1 MMAPWAAA
9 AVAAAR
15 AAAPGTPWTLAAP
28 EVSGKLPS
36 TSAVDDA
43 LRARLPAAERA
54 TLAHAC
60 ALVRAA
66 LASPETGAGERG
78 AAARILAQFAEVWFP
93 KATGANEAAT
103 RMGRVAM
110 LGVLCGARPAFLD
123 GFDPMERTYAR
134 ETGAPVS
141 GGFAAGGGLGGGGFA
156 PSAGV
161 GGGGGGNLID
171 L

>member
-1 MMAPWAAA
+1 MDIKAVVDS
-9 AVAAAR
+9 AVAAAPTAKTVLDR
-15 AAAPGTPWTLAAP
+15 LAAP
-28 EVSGKLPS
+28 HVAGKLPA
-36 TSAVDDA
+36 TNAVDDV

-60 ALVRAA
+60 ALIRAV

-93 KATGANEAAT
+93 KPTGANEAAT

-134 ETGAPVS
+134 EIGAPVS
-141 GGFAAGGGLGGGGFA
+141 GGFAAGGGGGGFA